1 MQRKAFTIIEL
12 LIVTC
17 VFLIMAVVL
26 TPFVQ
31 TTKAHANRINC
42 ANNLRQISLG
52 LHKYALDHR
61 GSFPENL
68 GALYPNYVSDGATL
82 DCPGRKSAG
91 IKYWTPGSTNFAT
104 RLSLQNSMCRR
115 AACAPIWLASDRS
128 SLLIPVPA
136 GTFSITPV
144 VTLPV
149 FESMVAV
156 VNVRSSAGK
165 LCTWCSV
172 RKPEFWT

>member
-91 IKYWTPGSTNFAT
+91 IKNGPDYIYMAGLTEASGPEKIIVQDSDTNHAKSGKNIVKVDGSIEWI
-104 RLSLQNSMCRR
+104 S
-115 AACAPIWLASDRS
+115 
-128 SLLIPVPA
+128 
-136 GTFSITPV
+136 
-144 VTLPV
+144 
-149 FESMVAV
+149 VA
-156 VNVRSSAGK
+156 R
-165 LCTWCSV
+165 
-172 RKPEFWT
+172 